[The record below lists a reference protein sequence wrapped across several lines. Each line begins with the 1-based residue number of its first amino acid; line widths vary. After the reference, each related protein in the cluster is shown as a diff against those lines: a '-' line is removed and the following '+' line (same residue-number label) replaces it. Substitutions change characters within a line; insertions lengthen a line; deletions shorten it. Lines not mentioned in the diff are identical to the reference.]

1 MIQKYE
7 RNTIINKYTI
17 FSIVFC
23 NEEWMKNYKR
33 IFKFI
38 IILILIVLIFNYR
51 NELLPEAIAL
61 FHNLQNADIK
71 DITIAIALYLLSVYI
86 FAERWKIVLNSL
98 GYDLKT
104 TQLFP
109 VIFGAIPINNLTP
122 ANRAGGEPLRM
133 FWVKK
138 EFGVKYSDAV
148 ISILFERSVEAIPVL
163 VMMIYVSYTILPFIQ
178 SAHPLT
184 SNMVYVAAIPFALVF
199 LAYLL
204 KDKIGK
210 YIENYKE
217 DCYKLRTVFYPTL
230 FLSSSVWVLDIFRF
244 KFITLSLGLQL
255 PFKIIVLISLLYMI
269 LGSIP
274 LTTGGL
280 GVVEGGL
287 IAALSFFGISMA
299 IAAGIILIERFISYI
314 LASLIGSVFL
324 IRFGAFKV

>member
-1 MIQKYE
+1 M
-7 RNTIINKYTI
+7 N
-17 FSIVFC
+17 
-23 NEEWMKNYKR
+23 NYKR
-33 IFKFI
+33 MFKFI
-38 IILILIVLIFNYR
+38 IPLLLIVLIFNYR
-51 NELLPEAIAL
+51 NELLPEAAVLFQNLENANIKDVIIAL
-61 FHNLQNADIK
+61 
-71 DITIAIALYLLSVYI
+71 ALYLLSVYI

-138 EFGVKYSDAV
+138 DFGVKYSDAF
-148 ISILFERSVEAIPVL
+148 ISILFERSVESIPVL
-163 VMMIYVSYTILPFIQ
+163 LMMIYVIYTILPFIQ
-178 SAHPLT
+178 NIHPLL
-184 SNMVYVAAIPFALVF
+184 SNMAYLAAIPIVLVF

-204 KDKIGK
+204 RHK
-210 YIENYKE
+210 IENYIESSKK
-217 DCYKLRTVFYPTL
+217 YYSKLKTVFYPTL
-230 FLSSSVWVLDIFRF
+230 LLSSSVWVLDILRF

-255 PFKIIVLISLLYMI
+255 PFKVIVLISLLYMI

-287 IAALSFFGISMA
+287 IAALSFFGISVA
-299 IAAGIILIERFISYI
+299 AAAGIVVIERFISYI
-314 LASLIGSVFL
+314 LASLIGSIFL
-324 IRFGAFKV
+324 VKFGGFKLWRNSRSHS